1 MVEGFDEDLR
11 TALWGRNSPA
21 GMLIRKRTLRPLEG
35 GIGLLKNDDEK
46 GAIGMLKWRALL
58 VAVALSVFVA
68 CPAMAADA
76 NESSDTVLDNAVH
89 EGFVSEDENVNAALA
104 VAQRVHDAF
113 VASFGGDFVFLDK
126 NDFASDYLYQQVEG
140 RNAWCR
146 HSAAG
151 YDITDKESASY
162 VDGYY
167 LVNDHTMKVV
177 ISYAIHYNLNTGSDN
192 GWPDYTQLVSAEG
205 MVLTKQDGVWKVSRL
220 IDNMY
225 RANDDAINAF
235 YENLESA
242 DTDGSVPSAAQIVKD
257 MTFQDYISLWD
268 ENVGDTPQI
277 YWDGVELE
285 FPDQQPIVQ
294 NGVSLAPS
302 RPIVAAMPGEYTVNI
317 LQSDPWWKISV
328 EPVGTEPDY
337 WLTFSQGHDGL
348 LPSYTVDYGTADN
361 YDPAQHKEATM
372 NVPVQIVGDRLM
384 LPVRALIE
392 PFTDVVW
399 DCGSNIIY
407 IISR

>member
-1 MVEGFDEDLR
+1 
-11 TALWGRNSPA
+11 
-21 GMLIRKRTLRPLEG
+21 MLIRKRTLQPLEG
-35 GIGLLKNDDEK
+35 GVGLLKNDDEK
-46 GAIGMLKWRALL
+46 GAIGMLKVKLFVMML
-58 VAVALSVFVA
+58 MLSVFTA
-68 CPAMAADA
+68 FPALADENTA
-76 NESSDTVLDNAVH
+76 TEATETSVVENINH
-89 EGFVSEDENVNAALA
+89 EGFVTDDENVNAALE
-104 VAQRVHDAF
+104 VVQRVDDAYI
-113 VASFGGDFVFLDK
+113 ASYCGEFVFLDE
-126 NDFASDYLYQQVEG
+126 NDFASDYLRKQVEA
-140 RNAWCR
+140 RNAVARRSC
-146 HSAAG
+146 SG
-151 YDITDKESASY
+151 YEISDKEGEARI
-162 VDGYY
+162 DGYN
-167 LVNDHTMKVV
+167 LIDDHTIKVFLQH
-177 ISYAIHYNLNTGSDN
+177 YAAMTMYSEHTGSFDS
-192 GWPDYTQLVSAEG
+192 SATCGEA
-205 MVLTKQDGVWKVSRL
+205 MVLTKQDGTWKVSRL

-285 FPDQQPIVQ
+285 FPDQQPVVQ

-384 LPVRALIE
+384 LPVHALIE
-392 PFTDVVW
+392 PFADVVW

>member
-1 MVEGFDEDLR
+1 
-11 TALWGRNSPA
+11 
-21 GMLIRKRTLRPLEG
+21 MLIRKRTLQPLEG
-35 GIGLLKNDDEK
+35 GVGLLENDDEK

-68 CPAMAADA
+68 CPAMTADA

-113 VASFGGDFVFLDK
+113 VASFEGDFVFLDK

-146 HSAAG
+146 HSACG

-177 ISYAIHYNLNTGSDN
+177 ISYAIHYNLNTGSDS

-257 MTFQDYISLWD
+257 MTFQDYISLWA

-285 FPDQQPIVQ
+285 FPDQQPVVQ

-392 PFTDVVW
+392 PFADVVW

>member
-1 MVEGFDEDLR
+1 
-11 TALWGRNSPA
+11 
-21 GMLIRKRTLRPLEG
+21 MLIRKRTLRPLEG

-113 VASFGGDFVFLDK
+113 VASFEGDFVFLDK
-126 NDFASDYLYQQVEG
+126 NDFASDYLRKQVEA
-140 RNAWCR
+140 RNAVARRSC
-146 HSAAG
+146 SG
-151 YDITDKESASY
+151 YEISDKEGEARI
-162 VDGYY
+162 DGYN
-167 LVNDHTMKVV
+167 LIDDHTIKVFLQH
-177 ISYAIHYNLNTGSDN
+177 YAAMTMYSEHTGSFDS
-192 GWPDYTQLVSAEG
+192 SATCGEA
-205 MVLTKQDGVWKVSRL
+205 MVLTKQDGTWKVSRFISGVGHL
-220 IDNMY
+220 HDE
-225 RANDDAINAF
+225 ALSEF
-235 YENLESA
+235 FVNLDKD
-242 DTDGSVPSAAQIVKD
+242 DTDGSVPSEEQILID
-257 MTFQDYISLWD
+257 MGTDGFEIDYTERWD
-268 ENVGDTPQI
+268 YETPTI
-277 YWDGVELE
+277 VWDGVKLE
-285 FPDQQPIVQ
+285 FPDQQPVVQ

-392 PFTDVVW
+392 PFADVVW

>member
-1 MVEGFDEDLR
+1 
-11 TALWGRNSPA
+11 
-21 GMLIRKRTLRPLEG
+21 MLIRKRTLRPLEG

-46 GAIGMLKWRALL
+46 GAIGMLKVKLFVMML
-58 VAVALSVFVA
+58 MLSVFTA
-68 CPAMAADA
+68 FPALADENTA
-76 NESSDTVLDNAVH
+76 TEATETSVVENINH
-89 EGFVSEDENVNAALA
+89 EGFVTDDENVNAALE
-104 VAQRVHDAF
+104 VVQRVDDAYI
-113 VASFGGDFVFLDK
+113 ASYCGEFVFLDE

-146 HSAAG
+146 HSACG

-285 FPDQQPIVQ
+285 FPDQQPVVQ

-392 PFTDVVW
+392 PFADVVW

>member
-1 MVEGFDEDLR
+1 M
-11 TALWGRNSPA
+11 
-21 GMLIRKRTLRPLEG
+21 
-35 GIGLLKNDDEK
+35 KNDDEK

-113 VASFGGDFVFLDK
+113 VASFEGDFVFLDK

-177 ISYAIHYNLNTGSDN
+177 ISYAIHYNLNTGSDS

-242 DTDGSVPSAAQIVKD
+242 DTDGSVPSTAQIVKD
-257 MTFQDYISLWD
+257 MTFQDYVSLWD

-277 YWDGVELE
+277 YWDGVKLE
-285 FPDQQPIVQ
+285 FPDQQPVVQ

-302 RPIVAAMPGEYTVNI
+302 QPIVAAMPGEYTVNI

-337 WLTFSQGHDGL
+337 WLTFSQGYDGL

-392 PFTDVVW
+392 PFADVVW

>member
-1 MVEGFDEDLR
+1 
-11 TALWGRNSPA
+11 
-21 GMLIRKRTLRPLEG
+21 MLIRKRTLQPLEG
-35 GIGLLKNDDEK
+35 GVGLLENDDEK

-68 CPAMAADA
+68 CPAMTADA

-89 EGFVSEDENVNAALA
+89 EGFVSEDENVNASLA

-113 VASFGGDFVFLDK
+113 VASFEGDFVFLDK

-146 HSAAG
+146 HSACG

-242 DTDGSVPSAAQIVKD
+242 DTDGSVPSTAQIVKD
-257 MTFQDYISLWD
+257 MTFQDYVSLWD

-277 YWDGVELE
+277 YWDGVKLE
-285 FPDQQPIVQ
+285 FPDQRPVVQ

-392 PFTDVVW
+392 PFADVVW

>member
-21 GMLIRKRTLRPLEG
+21 GMFIGKRMGRPLEG

-58 VAVALSVFVA
+58 VAVVLSVFVA
-68 CPAMAADA
+68 YPAMAANA
-76 NESSDTVLDNAVH
+76 NESSDTVLDNAIH
-89 EGFVSEDENVNAALA
+89 EGFVSKDENVNAALA

-113 VASFGGDFVFLDK
+113 AASFEGDFVFLDK

-146 HSAAG
+146 HSAFG

-177 ISYAIHYNLNTGSDN
+177 ISYAIHYNLNTGPDN

-205 MVLTKQDGVWKVSRL
+205 MVLTKQDGVWKVLRL

-225 RANDDAINAF
+225 RANDDAIDAF

-242 DTDGSVPSAAQIVKD
+242 DTDGSVPSEAQIVKD
-257 MTFQDYISLWD
+257 MTFQDYVSFWD

-277 YWDGVELE
+277 YWDGVKLE
-285 FPDQQPIVQ
+285 FHDQQPVVQ
-294 NGVSLAPS
+294 NGVSLTPS

-317 LQSDPWWKISV
+317 LQSDPWWKIGV

-392 PFTDVVW
+392 PFADVVW

>member
-268 ENVGDTPQI
+268 EAGARPPRQPRKFLRCRRRPHRARSIHNLLPQRDLFWPAVRDHGRRRKARRDRSAWPQI
-277 YWDGVELE
+277 R
-285 FPDQQPIVQ
+285 
-294 NGVSLAPS
+294 APRIKRSS
-302 RPIVAAMPGEYTVNI
+302 R
-317 LQSDPWWKISV
+317 
-328 EPVGTEPDY
+328 
-337 WLTFSQGHDGL
+337 
-348 LPSYTVDYGTADN
+348 
-361 YDPAQHKEATM
+361 
-372 NVPVQIVGDRLM
+372 
-384 LPVRALIE
+384 
-392 PFTDVVW
+392 
-399 DCGSNIIY
+399 
-407 IISR
+407 

>member
-1 MVEGFDEDLR
+1 MYDIIIIGSGPAGLTAAIYASRARLR
-11 TALWGRNSPA
+11 TLVLERDTMGA
-21 GMLIRKRTLRPLEG
+21 GQIAVTEQVDNYP
-35 GIGLLKNDDEK
+35 GLLHIGGYELGEKFREHAESLGASICEND
-46 GAIGMLKWRALL
+46 
-58 VAVALSVFVA
+58 
-68 CPAMAADA
+68 
-76 NESSDTVLDNAVH
+76 
-89 EGFVSEDENVNAALA
+89 
-104 VAQRVHDAF
+104 
-113 VASFGGDFVFLDK
+113 
-126 NDFASDYLYQQVEG
+126 VE
-140 RNAWCR
+140 R
-146 HSAAG
+146 
-151 YDITDKESASY
+151 
-162 VDGYY
+162 
-167 LVNDHTMKVV
+167 
-177 ISYAIHYNLNTGSDN
+177 
-192 GWPDYTQLVSAEG
+192 
-205 MVLTKQDGVWKVSRL
+205 LTKQDGVWKVSRL

-285 FPDQQPIVQ
+285 FPDQQPVVQ

-392 PFTDVVW
+392 PFADVVW

>member
-1 MVEGFDEDLR
+1 
-11 TALWGRNSPA
+11 
-21 GMLIRKRTLRPLEG
+21 MLIRKRTLRPLEG

-46 GAIGMLKWRALL
+46 GAIGMLKVKLFVMML
-58 VAVALSVFVA
+58 MLSVFTA
-68 CPAMAADA
+68 FPALADENTA
-76 NESSDTVLDNAVH
+76 TEATETSVVENINH
-89 EGFVSEDENVNAALA
+89 EGFVTDDENVNAALE
-104 VAQRVHDAF
+104 VVQRVDDAYI
-113 VASFGGDFVFLDK
+113 ASYCGEFVFLDE
-126 NDFASDYLYQQVEG
+126 NDFASDYLYQQVEA
-140 RNAWCR
+140 RNAVARRSC
-146 HSAAG
+146 SG
-151 YDITDKESASY
+151 YEISDKEGEARI
-162 VDGYY
+162 DGHN
-167 LVNDHTMKVV
+167 LIDDHTIKVFLQH
-177 ISYAIHYNLNTGSDN
+177 YAAMTMYSEHTGSFDS
-192 GWPDYTQLVSAEG
+192 SATCGEA
-205 MVLTKQDGVWKVSRL
+205 MVLTKQDGTWKVSRL

-225 RANDDAINAF
+225 RANDDATNAF

-285 FPDQQPIVQ
+285 FPDQQPVVQ

-392 PFTDVVW
+392 PFADVVW

>member
-1 MVEGFDEDLR
+1 
-11 TALWGRNSPA
+11 
-21 GMLIRKRTLRPLEG
+21 MLIRKRTLRPLEG
-35 GIGLLKNDDEK
+35 GIELLKNDDEK
-46 GAIGMLKWRALL
+46 GAIGMLKWRTLL
-58 VAVALSVFVA
+58 VAVVLSVFVA

-76 NESSDTVLDNAVH
+76 NESSDTVLDNAIH

-113 VASFGGDFVFLDK
+113 VASFEGEFVFLDK

-146 HSAAG
+146 HSACG

-177 ISYAIHYNLNTGSDN
+177 ISYAIHYNLDTGSDN

-242 DTDGSVPSAAQIVKD
+242 DTDGSVPSEEQIVKD
-257 MTFQDYISLWD
+257 MTFQDYVSLWD

-277 YWDGVELE
+277 YWDGVMLE
-285 FPDQQPIVQ
+285 FPDQQPVVQ

-392 PFTDVVW
+392 PFADVVW

>member
-1 MVEGFDEDLR
+1 MAEGFNEDLR

-58 VAVALSVFVA
+58 VAVVLSVFVA

-113 VASFGGDFVFLDK
+113 VASFEGDFVFLDK

-146 HSAAG
+146 HSACG

-177 ISYAIHYNLNTGSDN
+177 ISYAIHYNLNTGSDS

-257 MTFQDYISLWD
+257 MTFQDYVSLWD

-277 YWDGVELE
+277 YWDGVKLE
-285 FPDQQPIVQ
+285 FPDQQPVVQ

-392 PFTDVVW
+392 PFADVVW

>member
-1 MVEGFDEDLR
+1 M
-11 TALWGRNSPA
+11 
-21 GMLIRKRTLRPLEG
+21 
-35 GIGLLKNDDEK
+35 
-46 GAIGMLKWRALL
+46 
-58 VAVALSVFVA
+58 
-68 CPAMAADA
+68 
-76 NESSDTVLDNAVH
+76 
-89 EGFVSEDENVNAALA
+89 
-104 VAQRVHDAF
+104 
-113 VASFGGDFVFLDK
+113 
-126 NDFASDYLYQQVEG
+126 
-140 RNAWCR
+140 
-146 HSAAG
+146 
-151 YDITDKESASY
+151 
-162 VDGYY
+162 
-167 LVNDHTMKVV
+167 
-177 ISYAIHYNLNTGSDN
+177 
-192 GWPDYTQLVSAEG
+192 
-205 MVLTKQDGVWKVSRL
+205 TKQDGVWKVSRL

-257 MTFQDYISLWD
+257 MTLQDYISLWD

-285 FPDQQPIVQ
+285 FPDQQPVVQ

-392 PFTDVVW
+392 PFADVVW

-407 IISR
+407 IIRDRKSVV

>member
-1 MVEGFDEDLR
+1 
-11 TALWGRNSPA
+11 
-21 GMLIRKRTLRPLEG
+21 MLIRKRTLRSLEG
-35 GIGLLKNDDEK
+35 GIELLKNDDEK
-46 GAIGMLKWRALL
+46 GAIGMLKWRTLL
-58 VAVALSVFVA
+58 VAVVLSVFVA

-76 NESSDTVLDNAVH
+76 NESSDTVLDNAIH

-113 VASFGGDFVFLDK
+113 VASFEGDFVFLDK

-146 HSAAG
+146 HSACG

-242 DTDGSVPSAAQIVKD
+242 DTDGSVPSEEQIVKD
-257 MTFQDYISLWD
+257 MTFQDYVSLWD

-277 YWDGVELE
+277 YWDGVMLE
-285 FPDQQPIVQ
+285 FPDQQPVVQ

-372 NVPVQIVGDRLM
+372 NVPVQIVDDRLM

-392 PFTDVVW
+392 PFADVVW